1 MVATVG
7 LLAIMLNLVCFE
19 VFGIVEGEIALNTRI
34 RFVFSLQ
41 FHGRF
46 LNQLVLLNQ
55 SVNTVV
61 GRLRSRYYSRS
72 GAIFEK

>member
-7 LLAIMLNLVCFE
+7 LLTIMLNLVCFE

-41 FHGRF
+41 FQGRF

-61 GRLRSRYYSRS
+61 G
-72 GAIFEK
+72 